1 MRKTI
6 VGHELRS
13 LNGKYDSGSQMRKM
27 TLDRE
32 HKVLNGIEMAVGNH

>member
-27 TLDRE
+27 TLVRNLRA
-32 HKVLNGIEMAVGNH
+32 LNGKEMTLEDK